1 MLAVRMCP
9 DAHVLMV
16 VVCVVCM
23 NPAGRAIDA
32 DQGAHICCVCAGS
45 AGNGPNL
52 ADCLEIR
59 TCLLLRPGHAA
70 LCGMWPIARG
80 LWPIANRT
88 WPLRPSHAARYRLR
102 PIARGLWPI
111 ANRTWPNSDQA
122 LPVACAIHPLG
133 IARCCVQLVHIQAG
147 GGCSILV
154 VIKPNT
160 IAENFTTQRH
170 SRR

>member
-1 MLAVRMCP
+1 MLAVCMCP

-23 NPAGRAIDA
+23 NPAAAQSMQTRAHTFA
-32 DQGAHICCVCAGS
+32 AFAPQS
-45 AGNGPNL
+45 TGNGPNL

-88 WPLRPSHAARYRLR
+88 WPLRPSHAARCRLR

-111 ANRTWPNSDQA
+111 TNRTWPNSDQA

-133 IARCCVQLVHIQAG
+133 IARCCVQLVHIQAAG
-147 GGCSILV
+147 GV
-154 VIKPNT
+154 
-160 IAENFTTQRH
+160 
-170 SRR
+170 